1 MAKRESF
8 LPCPPPPQYLA
19 VQRLTP
25 IPEAGLGLASI
36 IFLSGSIVL
45 LMFVVLSAVKDTA
58 PLNKTYFLRADTSG
72 IPGARDGM
80 TRWTY
85 FYYCN
90 DQNTDCRG
98 PWPAPAF
105 GWAWGQAADNVPSG
119 LAGDHGGDTTSTEF
133 YYLWRFG
140 WVTYLIALFFTVIA
154 WFGSFLA
161 CCGRLGSALAFIVS
175 AAALFFLS
183 IAVSLMTATFVK
195 ARNAFRAA
203 DRDAEIGTY
212 AFGFSWGAW
221 AALFIATLLFFIG
234 IRGDKGH
241 KGPSR
246 FSRKRSVRS
255 RRSFDVNSG
264 HRVKEDYS

>member
-1 MAKRESF
+1 MVK
-8 LPCPPPPQYLA
+8 Q
-19 VQRLTP
+19 
-25 IPEAGLGLASI
+25 AGLGLASI

-45 LMFVVLSAVKDTA
+45 LMFVILSGVKDTA
-58 PLNKTYFLRADTSG
+58 PLNKTYFLQANTAG
-72 IPGARDGM
+72 ITGARDV

-90 DQNTDCRG
+90 DENTGCWG

-105 GWAWGQAADNVPSG
+105 GWAWSQNAANVPPALEG
-119 LAGDHGGDTTSTEF
+119 GHGGGTTSTEF

-154 WFGSFLA
+154 WFSSFLA
-161 CCGRLGSALAFIVS
+161 CCGRLGSALAFMVS

-203 DRDAEIGTY
+203 GHDAEIGTY

-221 AALFIATLLFFIG
+221 AALFIATFFFFIG

>member
-1 MAKRESF
+1 MAK
-8 LPCPPPPQYLA
+8 Q
-19 VQRLTP
+19 
-25 IPEAGLGLASI
+25 AGLGLASI

-45 LMFVVLSAVKDTA
+45 LMFVILSAVKDTA
-58 PLNKTYFLRADTSG
+58 PLNNTYFLQADTTG
-72 IPGARDGM
+72 ITGARNGL

-90 DQNTDCRG
+90 DQNTDCWG

-105 GWAWGQAADNVPSG
+105 GWAWGQDAANVPSG
-119 LAGDHGGDTTSTEF
+119 LAGGHGGGTTSTEF
-133 YYLWRFG
+133 FYLWRFG
-140 WVTYLIALFFTVIA
+140 WVTYLIALFFTVFA

-161 CCGRLGSALAFIVS
+161 CCGRLGSALAFMVS
-175 AAALFFLS
+175 ATALFFLT

-195 ARNAFRAA
+195 ARNAFRAQGLE
-203 DRDAEIGTY
+203 AEIGTY

-221 AALFIATLLFFIG
+221 AALLIATVLFCMG
-234 IRGDKGH
+234 IRGEKGY